1 MFARALII
9 SSEHIVVIITQ
20 ETNAVGS
27 HAISKNSRM
36 YGNLLDRF
44 PVWVCGR
51 LGCVC
56 VGGGGGWWGR
66 VGVGVGVGGSGCICE
81 IVA

>member
-1 MFARALII
+1 MQERWLII
-9 SSEHIVVIITQ
+9 SSEQIVIIITQ
-20 ETNAVGS
+20 ETGAAGS
-27 HAISKNSRM
+27 HAILENTKNSRM

-56 VGGGGGWWGR
+56 GRGGGGGGI
-66 VGVGVGVGGSGCICE
+66 GVGGSGCICE